1 VNNIKAIKTL
11 AMAAVV
17 SEDDSYNLRYIQRWY
32 SKEYSTPLADVEDI
46 PSQDLLQTYF
56 EVRYEDMAA
65 TDRKQEIER
74 LLETEEEHRLRCREE
89 DAEEASLAEFA
100 KQIEI
105 NARKAA
111 PTKMQDAVTQI
122 QGALGGLADVI
133 KRAQSQDKADDL
145 KLKASD
151 LDKEPDGTPPPDI
164 NFKFIETSEDFLDE
178 PCGPRP
184 VKKSKII

>member
-17 SEDDSYNLRYIQRWY
+17 SENDDYNLRYVQRWY

-46 PSQDLLQTYF
+46 PVPDLLQTYF

-105 NARKAA
+105 NAKKAA

-133 KRAQSQDKADDL
+133 KKAQGLDKKDDM
-145 KLKASD
+145 KLKAADFEKASNG
-151 LDKEPDGTPPPDI
+151 PPPPDI

-178 PCGPRP
+178 PCGPRAP
-184 VKKSKII
+184 TKSK